1 MIERIKNQMMHR
13 IYTKQK
19 ESEEW
24 PNDICP
30 KIKKKVDRNSEFAN
44 TCYVLPAGMGVFQ
57 VTDRDKQCI
66 VDIRLKC
73 CDCRRWQL
81 TGISCSHA
89 ISCLRYERIKPE
101 EMVSFCYTI
110 QAYKQAY
117 GFNIMPVR
125 DKVHWEKTNGVEVKP
140 PLYEKKVGRPKKTR
154 RKQPQ
159 ELEGGTKIS
168 KHGVQIHCRYCRGE
182 DHNIRG
188 CKKRKTELNGDKLPV
203 RRARTSPHGKEPY
216 FAQVIYDIIIANK

>member
-1 MIERIKNQMMHR
+1 
-13 IYTKQK
+13 
-19 ESEEW
+19 
-24 PNDICP
+24 
-30 KIKKKVDRNSEFAN
+30 
-44 TCYVLPAGMGVFQ
+44 
-57 VTDRDKQCI
+57 
-66 VDIRLKC
+66 
-73 CDCRRWQL
+73 
-81 TGISCSHA
+81 
-89 ISCLRYERIKPE
+89 
-101 EMVSFCYTI
+101 
-110 QAYKQAY
+110 
-117 GFNIMPVR
+117 MPVR